1 MHVEVRVTPTDNLLP
16 AMEALLPP
24 ATVELLRRA
33 GATAAREGA
42 ALYLVG
48 GSVRDLLLGRPV
60 MDLDV
65 TAEGDGPRIAEALA
79 SAMGG
84 RVTARSQFGTAK
96 VVIGGLTLD
105 VATARRETY
114 AHPGALPAVR
124 PGTLRD
130 DLARRDFTVNAMAA
144 HLGAE
149 TFGAIE
155 DRMGGGA
162 DLAQRVLRPLHD
174 ASFVD
179 DATRIL
185 RALRYEHRLGFRM
198 DAPTEALVRRHA
210 SYLST
215 ISGDRVRHE
224 FERICREARPEAP
237 LARAR
242 DLGVLAALL
251 PGLDWPEDVHR
262 AVSRARDD
270 GEPTAPLIFVA
281 LLASSLSPE
290 RAAAFAD
297 RLAMPARWRRIVDH
311 TVALRPTLDALAEAG
326 LRPSQVERLLRGTE
340 EHAVLA
346 RRVLSTAD
354 VVRERLGSYATE
366 LRHVQPRLN
375 GHDLRALGVPAGPET
390 GRVLDELRAAVLDGD
405 VRGRDEEEAWVRR
418 RLGGR

>member
-1 MHVEVRVTPTDNLLP
+1 MAPACSLIP

-24 ATVELLRRA
+24 ATIDLLRRA

-60 MDLDV
+60 MDLDLV
-65 TAEGDGPRIAEALA
+65 VEGDGPRIAEALA
-79 SAMGG
+79 AELGG
-84 RVTARSQFGTAK
+84 RVAARSQFGTAK
-96 VVIGGLTLD
+96 LVVGEQTLD
-105 VATARRETY
+105 VATARLETY
-114 AHPGALPAVR
+114 EHPGALPTVR

-144 HLGAE
+144 HLGPE

-155 DRMGGGA
+155 DRLGGGA

-174 ASFVD
+174 GSFVD

-198 DAPTEALVRRHA
+198 DGPTEALVRRDA
-210 SYLST
+210 QYLST

-224 FERICREARPEAP
+224 VERICQEARPEAP

-242 DLGVLAALL
+242 DLGVLTALL
-251 PGLDWPEDVHR
+251 PGLDWPEAVHE
-262 AVSRARDD
+262 AVSRARAA
-270 GEPTAPLIFVA
+270 GEQTAPLVFVA
-281 LLASSLSPE
+281 LLASNPGAE
-290 RAAAFAD
+290 GAAAFAD
-297 RLAMPARWRRIVDH
+297 RLAMPTRWRRVVDH
-311 TVALRPTLDALAEAG
+311 TVALGPTLDALAQEG

-340 EHAVLA
+340 EEAVLA
-346 RRVLSTAD
+346 RRVLSSAD
-354 VVRERLGSYATE
+354 VVRERLGRYATE

-375 GHDLRALGVPAGPET
+375 GHDLRDMGAPAGPEM
-390 GRVLDELRAAVLDGD
+390 GHLLEELRAAVLDGE
-405 VRGRDEEEAWVRR
+405 VQGRDAEEVWVRR
-418 RLGGR
+418 RLSGR